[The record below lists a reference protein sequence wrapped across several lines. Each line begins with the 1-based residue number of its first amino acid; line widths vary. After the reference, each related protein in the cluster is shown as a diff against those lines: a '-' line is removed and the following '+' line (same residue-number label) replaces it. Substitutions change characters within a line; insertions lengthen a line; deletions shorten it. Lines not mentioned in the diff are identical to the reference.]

1 MIKQYFTDG
10 LIQIAIILSLLRTD
24 LNNWHLH
31 NNYINYPEVQDIIL
45 GQSFAYTTT
54 NFHNQYN
61 NQNSPGG
68 SVHPK
73 NVDNDFFSSI
83 FRDLR
88 SLSRFRRFDGIATEV
103 NAFLVSETT
112 FGLPATAA
120 SGPQT
125 HSSEDSNNNNH
136 AHPAIPN
143 AETSASLVQE
153 NVDNQAST
161 SEGVCSVNDDDS
173 AGAVGVQPPSEPGSE
188 PTDEDLD
195 LIEVLW
201 RQDIDLGVGKEV
213 FDINLRRELERD
225 RELELQ
231 KKREKQKEL
240 ELIRLKAEEEKRQ
253 QQQQWLS
260 QNFMQD
266 GETGEWVPLNGSVSL
281 QSSPVQMPPDVLTN
295 SELLN
300 SALSLE
306 EALDILHAETGTFVD
321 PSYTVPDNN
330 TQLPMPPQSHIS
342 PTGPS
347 VETFLLETDN
357 YTTQTV
363 QQPPQHLSP
372 NLNRQESLDQHW
384 DDLVSLLDLAGVNSS
399 QLNITNV
406 NPTQLN
412 MSHLNTTS
420 TGPQMNVTN
429 INTPSVNITT
439 LNSMA
444 MNLNNEVNT
453 TSDMSSPSVQSPC
466 INNNVLLQNATMPAP
481 VANVTV
487 PVPVTNTTQSMSP
500 INNTGFLP
508 PSQEFNSSVPNT
520 DTIGGLDWEA
530 SEMLFSNVTGTVNQ
544 TEGLEDIDGILP
556 DFLPEDELDLA
567 INEGL
572 QTMQMLDEA
581 SSDSAVSMGSASPMQ
596 DLSESNAM
604 SPFDGLE
611 GATGGS
617 DYGSPTYS
625 KTSKYDPEEYRYS
638 YSCSFSHSDSS
649 QTNYSTSSN
658 DTDVNKPL
666 GGNNHINHNH
676 TYPLKPGAS
685 PKEIK
690 TSTKT
695 DKPKTKGPH
704 ARDQKRALELN
715 VPFSVEQIIESPVEE
730 FNEMITKYKLTEPQI
745 QLIRDIR
752 RRGKNKVAAQNCRKR
767 KLDVVITLEDE
778 MDTLKE
784 MKEKLMRER
793 QQIDKQTRE
802 MKEKFSHMYQ
812 EIFHS
817 LRDEHGRPYDPNE
830 YSLQQ
835 SSDGNVFLVPRN
847 YSTEDQL
854 ANGNKKRKNIKKED

>member
-1 MIKQYFTDG
+1 MMK
-10 LIQIAIILSLLRTD
+10 L
-24 LNNWHLH
+24 
-31 NNYINYPEVQDIIL
+31 
-45 GQSFAYTTT
+45 QSVMPHT
-54 NFHNQYN
+54 
-61 NQNSPGG
+61 GG
-68 SVHPK
+68 TE
-73 NVDNDFFSSI
+73 
-83 FRDLR
+83 R
-88 SLSRFRRFDGIATEV
+88 S
-103 NAFLVSETT
+103 
-112 FGLPATAA
+112 
-120 SGPQT
+120 Q
-125 HSSEDSNNNNH
+125 
-136 AHPAIPN
+136 
-143 AETSASLVQE
+143 
-153 NVDNQAST
+153 
-161 SEGVCSVNDDDS
+161 
-173 AGAVGVQPPSEPGSE
+173 
-188 PTDEDLD
+188 DLD

>member
-1 MIKQYFTDG
+1 MMK
-10 LIQIAIILSLLRTD
+10 L
-24 LNNWHLH
+24 
-31 NNYINYPEVQDIIL
+31 
-45 GQSFAYTTT
+45 QSVMPHT
-54 NFHNQYN
+54 
-61 NQNSPGG
+61 GG
-68 SVHPK
+68 TE
-73 NVDNDFFSSI
+73 
-83 FRDLR
+83 R
-88 SLSRFRRFDGIATEV
+88 S
-103 NAFLVSETT
+103 
-112 FGLPATAA
+112 
-120 SGPQT
+120 Q
-125 HSSEDSNNNNH
+125 
-136 AHPAIPN
+136 
-143 AETSASLVQE
+143 
-153 NVDNQAST
+153 
-161 SEGVCSVNDDDS
+161 
-173 AGAVGVQPPSEPGSE
+173 
-188 PTDEDLD
+188 DLD

-253 QQQQWLS
+253 QQQQWLN
-260 QNFMQD
+260 QNYMQD

-281 QSSPVQMPPDVLTN
+281 QSSPPQMPPDVLTN
-295 SELLN
+295 SELLS

-342 PTGPS
+342 PTVPA
-347 VETFLLETDN
+347 VENFLLQTDN
-357 YTTQTV
+357 YTNQTV

-372 NLNRQESLDQHW
+372 NLNRQESMDQHW
-384 DDLVSLLDLAGVNSS
+384 DDIVSLLDLAGVNSS
-399 QLNITNV
+399 QLNMTSV

-412 MSHLNTTS
+412 MSHLNTAS

-429 INTPSVNITT
+429 INTPSINITT

-444 MNLNNEVNT
+444 MNMSNEVNT
-453 TSDMSSPSVQSPC
+453 TNDMPSPSVQSPC

-481 VANVTV
+481 VANVTM
-487 PVPVTNTTQSMSP
+487 PVPVTNTTQGMSP

-596 DLSESNAM
+596 ELSESNAM

-625 KTSKYDPEEYRYS
+625 KTSKYDPEEYHYS

-690 TSTKT
+690 TGTKT

-704 ARDQKRALELN
+704 ARDQKRAFELN
-715 VPFSVEQIIESPVEE
+715 VPFTVEQIIESPVEE

-767 KLDVVITLEDE
+767 KLDVVVTLEDE
-778 MDTLKE
+778 MDNLKE
-784 MKEKLMRER
+784 MKEKLVRER

-854 ANGNKKRKNIKKED
+854 ANGNKKRKNIKKDD